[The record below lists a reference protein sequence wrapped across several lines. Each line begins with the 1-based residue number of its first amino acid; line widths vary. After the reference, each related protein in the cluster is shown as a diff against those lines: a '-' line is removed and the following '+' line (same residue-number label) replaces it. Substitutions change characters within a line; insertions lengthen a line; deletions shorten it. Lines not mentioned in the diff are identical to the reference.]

1 MPHRMGAARFG
12 SMIRVACL
20 RTAISLY
27 DDIEVGPKVTEF
39 SGHLRASEV

>member
-1 MPHRMGAARFG
+1 MGAARFG

-20 RTAISLY
+20 RTAID